1 MPRQSAGS
9 TDVLMFDWSWS
20 LPVAP
25 SEIMRVRLRRLPTS
39 RLRFVR
45 APRLT
50 PAASPAHLS
59 APFSSRAPSHPRLSD
74 AIWRGSWIL
83 TREDWG
89 LGFGSQG
96 GRPELGAARP
106 LRGRADQKVG
116 TVFEIPSTPW
126 VPAGRRIRSVRLR
139 LGPSR
144 PSRLGSVVLASRAL
158 QPVIRRLRRSSDVL
172 TSPATEVGGGGGPKP

>member
-1 MPRQSAGS
+1 MPRPSAGS

-59 APFSSRAPSHPRLSD
+59 APFSSRAPSHPRQSD

-83 TREDWG
+83 TRTGAWG
-89 LGFGSQG
+89 L
-96 GRPELGAARP
+96 EAREDGLNSAP
-106 LRGRADQKVG
+106 LARSV
-116 TVFEIPSTPW
+116 
-126 VPAGRRIRSVRLR
+126 AGRTKKCGRYLKY
-139 LGPSR
+139 R
-144 PSRLGSVVLASRAL
+144 PPHGCLQAVGSVLCGSDWDHLDPQDSEAS
-158 QPVIRRLRRSSDVL
+158 SSRVARC
-172 TSPATEVGGGGGPKP
+172 SQ